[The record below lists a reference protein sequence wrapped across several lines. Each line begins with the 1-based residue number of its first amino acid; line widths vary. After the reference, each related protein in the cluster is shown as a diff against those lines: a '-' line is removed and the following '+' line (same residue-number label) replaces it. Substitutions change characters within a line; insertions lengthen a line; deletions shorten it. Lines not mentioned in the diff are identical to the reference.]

1 MERFNQPEDKFKESM
16 ISIVLESWRFLKQ
29 AERLASKV
37 TLSEKRRFES
47 SYNWY
52 IKRLESSLNNVGIT
66 IINVEGSKYNVGLA
80 VTPLNL
86 LEFQPE
92 DTLYVEQM
100 LEPIL
105 MENGTILHTG
115 IVIVG
120 RASL

>member
-47 SYNWY
+47 SYIWY

-120 RASL
+120 RAS

>member
-120 RASL
+120 RAS

>member
-52 IKRLESSLNNVGIT
+52 IKRLESSLNNVGIA

-120 RASL
+120 RAS